1 MIRME
6 FEKYI
11 KIPVYSKK
19 PQDNNMLN
27 WVRLPRFYTMVVK
40 LSKKKEEMT
49 IFIHKSA
56 CTQSKIQIRIELCS
70 N

>member
-1 MIRME
+1 
-6 FEKYI
+6 
-11 KIPVYSKK
+11 
-19 PQDNNMLN
+19 MLN